1 MSEEVALLF
10 ASGKEKLVGV
20 LHLPDKPARVGLIIV
35 VGGAQYRVGSHRQFV
50 LLARE
55 LAAHGVPVMRF
66 DYKGMGDSE
75 GELGQPEPCEHLNSD
90 IRAAVD
96 VLLNHL
102 PDLEKVVL
110 WGLCD
115 GASAILLYAHQDPRV
130 QGAVLLNP
138 WVRTPG
144 GHARSVIK
152 HYYFRRLADP
162 DLWRKMLQG
171 EFHVVESVKS
181 FLPPCATAR
190 GSKVLGQPGAE
201 DTMSK
206 PTLSER
212 MAEGLD
218 RFRGS
223 VLLVLSGRDLVA
235 AEFKDMLSVSPSWR
249 RLIGSKSGVTR
260 LDYPEANHTF
270 SRDEW
275 RRQVARWTND
285 WILCL

>member
-1 MSEEVALLF
+1 VALLF
-10 ASGKEKLVGV
+10 ASGKEKLVGI

-50 LLARE
+50 LVARE
-55 LAAHGVPVMRF
+55 LATHGVPVMRF

-75 GELGQPEPCEHLNSD
+75 GELGQPEPCEHLDSD

-96 VLLNHL
+96 ALLDRL

-115 GASAILLYAHQDPRV
+115 GASAILLYAHHDSRIR
-130 QGAVLLNP
+130 GAVLLNP
-138 WVRTPG
+138 WIRTSS

-162 DLWRKMLQG
+162 DLWRKILKG
-171 EFHVVESVKS
+171 EFHIVESVKS
-181 FLPPCATAR
+181 ILLLFATAG
-190 GSKVLGQPGAE
+190 GSKVLERPGAE

-218 RFRGS
+218 KFRGR

-235 AEFKDMLSVSPSWR
+235 AEFKDTLSVSPTWR
-249 RLIGSKSGVTR
+249 RLIGSKGGVTR

-275 RRQVARWTND
+275 RRQVTRWTKD

>member
-1 MSEEVALLF
+1 MALLF
-10 ASGKEKLVGV
+10 ASGKEKLVGI

-55 LAAHGVPVMRF
+55 LAAHGIPVMRF

-75 GELGQPEPCEHLNSD
+75 GELGQPEPCEHLDSD

-96 VLLNHL
+96 TLLDRL

-115 GASAILLYAHQDPRV
+115 GASAILLYAHHDPRV

-162 DLWRKMLQG
+162 ALWRKMLQG
-171 EFHVVESVKS
+171 DFHIVESVKS
-181 FLPPCATAR
+181 VLLLFATAG
-190 GSKVLGQPGAE
+190 GSKVLEQPDAE

-212 MAEGLD
+212 MAEGLY

-235 AEFKDMLSVSPSWR
+235 AEFKDMLSVSPTWR

-275 RRQVARWTND
+275 RRQVTRWTED

>member
-1 MSEEVALLF
+1 MSQEKAFLF
-10 ASGKEKLVGV
+10 ASGKEKLLGI
-20 LHLPDKPARVGLIIV
+20 LHLPDRPATVALIVV

-55 LAAHGVPVMRF
+55 LAAHGIPVMRF
-66 DYKGMGDSE
+66 DYKGLGDSE
-75 GELGQPEPCEHLNSD
+75 GQLGQPEPCEHLNLD

-96 VLLNHL
+96 ALFARL
-102 PDLEKVVL
+102 PNVNKVVL

-115 GASAILLYAHQDPRV
+115 GASAILLYAHHDPRV
-130 QGAVLLNP
+130 HGAVLLNP
-138 WVRTPG
+138 WVRSPG

-162 DLWRKMLQG
+162 GFWRKVLQG
-171 EFHVVESVKS
+171 EFQIAVSVKS
-181 FLPPCATAR
+181 FLQLFANAVD
-190 GSKVLGQPGAE
+190 SKLPKQTDAE
-201 DTMSK
+201 NAMSK
-206 PTLSER
+206 PTLPER
-212 MAEGLD
+212 MAEGLN

-223 VLLVLSGRDLVA
+223 VLLVLSGRDVVA
-235 AEFKDMLSVSPSWR
+235 AEFKDMLSVSPNWR
-249 RLIGSKSGVTR
+249 RLIGSKSGLTR

-275 RRQVARWTND
+275 RRQVTSWTKD

>member
-1 MSEEVALLF
+1 MSQEAAVLF
-10 ASGKEKLVGV
+10 ASGKEKLVGI
-20 LHLPDKPARVGLIIV
+20 LHLPDKPATVGLIIV

-50 LLARE
+50 LIARE

-66 DYKGMGDSE
+66 DYRGMGDSE
-75 GELGQPEPCEHLNSD
+75 GELGQPEPCEHLDSD

-96 VLLNHL
+96 ALLDRL

-144 GHARSVIK
+144 ARSVIK

-162 DLWRKMLQG
+162 HVWRKMLQG
-171 EFHVVESVKS
+171 HFHIVESVKS
-181 FLPPCATAR
+181 VLLLFATDGNSNA
-190 GSKVLGQPGAE
+190 LEQPDAE
-201 DTMSK
+201 DMISK
-206 PTLSER
+206 PTLSDR
-212 MAEGLD
+212 MADGLD

-223 VLLVLSGRDLVA
+223 VLLILSGRDLVA
-235 AEFKDMLSVSPSWR
+235 AEFKDMLSVSPTWR

-275 RRQVARWTND
+275 RRQVMRWTKD

>member
-1 MSEEVALLF
+1 MAFLF
-10 ASGKEKLVGV
+10 ASGKEKLLGI
-20 LHLPDKPARVGLIIV
+20 LHLPDRPATVGLIVV

-55 LAAHGVPVMRF
+55 LAAHGIPVMRF
-66 DYKGMGDSE
+66 DYKGLGDSE
-75 GELGQPEPCEHLNSD
+75 GQLGQPEPCEHLNPD

-96 VLLNHL
+96 TLLDRL
-102 PDLEKVVL
+102 PNLEKVVL

-115 GASAILLYAHQDPRV
+115 GASAILLYAHHDPRV

-138 WVRTPG
+138 WVRTPN

-162 DLWRKMLQG
+162 ALWRKMLQG
-171 EFHVVESVKS
+171 DFHIAESVKS
-181 FLPPCATAR
+181 VLQLFATAGGSNVLDQRDDEVAMSNR
-190 GSKVLGQPGAE
+190 GLP
-201 DTMSK
+201 
-206 PTLSER
+206 ER

-218 RFRGS
+218 RFKGS

-235 AEFKDMLSVSPSWR
+235 AEFKDMLSVSPNWR
-249 RLIGSKSGVTR
+249 RLIGSKSGLTR

-275 RRQVARWTND
+275 RRQVTRWTKD

>member
-1 MSEEVALLF
+1 MAFLF
-10 ASGKEKLVGV
+10 ASGKEKLLGI
-20 LHLPDKPARVGLIIV
+20 LHLPDRPATVGLIVV

-55 LAAHGVPVMRF
+55 LAAHGIPVMRF

-75 GELGQPEPCEHLNSD
+75 GQLGQPEPCEYLNPD

-96 VLLNHL
+96 TLLDRL
-102 PDLEKVVL
+102 PYLEKVVL

-115 GASAILLYAHQDPRV
+115 GASAILLYAHHDPRV

-138 WVRTPG
+138 WVRTPN

-152 HYYFRRLADP
+152 HYYLRRLADP
-162 DLWRKMLQG
+162 ALWRKMLQG
-171 EFHVVESVKS
+171 DFHIAESFKS
-181 FLPPCATAR
+181 VLQLFATAR
-190 GSKVLGQPGAE
+190 GSNVLDQRDDEVA
-201 DTMSK
+201 MSNRGL
-206 PTLSER
+206 PER

-218 RFRGS
+218 RFKGS

-235 AEFKDMLSVSPSWR
+235 AEFKDMLSVSPNWR
-249 RLIGSKSGVTR
+249 RLIGSKSGLTR

-275 RRQVARWTND
+275 RRQVTRWTKD